1 MRKIF
6 LVALLIAVIA
16 CAGVLVALVAFGII
30 SLPGASRDET
40 VIAINDMYL
49 AEIPVYEPTDLTGS
63 FKKGVKL
70 GLEFS
75 LEKDVENAIL
85 EYFSVLVYSENQQYS
100 PSAFIIFNEYYDD
113 KGYWNETDP
122 VIPSYTMKLPIK
134 CIFEWQP
141 QWDDGTRGYGISRPH
156 VLPPLNQS
164 GFTVRVTALRI
175 RWLED
180 GEWKSESFS
189 DVSEEIIE
197 FELPV
202 LNTLTLKGNPSL
214 SEIPIAPDVYP

>member
-1 MRKIF
+1 
-6 LVALLIAVIA
+6 
-16 CAGVLVALVAFGII
+16 
-30 SLPGASRDET
+30 
-40 VIAINDMYL
+40 
-49 AEIPVYEPTDLTGS
+49 
-63 FKKGVKL
+63 
-70 GLEFS
+70 
-75 LEKDVENAIL
+75 
-85 EYFSVLVYSENQQYS
+85 
-100 PSAFIIFNEYYDD
+100 
-113 KGYWNETDP
+113 
-122 VIPSYTMKLPIK
+122 MKLPIK

-202 LNTLTLKGNPSL
+202 LNTLTLKGVSL
-214 SEIPIAPDVYP
+214 GSLKSLHNRSLIFLNSRFPQDWQ